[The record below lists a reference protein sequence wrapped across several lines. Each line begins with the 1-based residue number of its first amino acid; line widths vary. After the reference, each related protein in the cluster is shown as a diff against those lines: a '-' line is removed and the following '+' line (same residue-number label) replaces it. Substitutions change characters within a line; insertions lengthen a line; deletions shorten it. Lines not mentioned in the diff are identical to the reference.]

1 MAFFVPSFSLVGE
14 AELPVGWA
22 DFPTVMDA
30 GLCSHGAFFLA
41 DVAGQGGRA
50 RRPCVKPGFADND
63 GARLDAGDN
72 RLDGSALARF
82 FSGEDVRMT

>member
-22 DFPTVMDA
+22 DFPAVVDA
-30 GLCSHGAFFLA
+30 GLRSHRAFFLA
-41 DVAGQGGRA
+41 DVAGEGGRA
-50 RRPCVKPGFADND
+50 RRPCVQPGFADND
-63 GARLDAGDN
+63 GSRLDAGDN
-72 RLDGSALARF
+72 RLDGSALASF